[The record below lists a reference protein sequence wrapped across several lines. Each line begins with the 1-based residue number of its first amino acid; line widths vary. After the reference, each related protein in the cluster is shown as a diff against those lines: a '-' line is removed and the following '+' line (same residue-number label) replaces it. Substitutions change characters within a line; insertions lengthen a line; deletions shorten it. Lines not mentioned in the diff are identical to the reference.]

1 MKYMDLLIKPASGRC
16 NMHCAYCFY
25 RDETEN
31 RTVDDYG
38 MMTEE
43 TARALIDR
51 AYAEAD
57 SVRFMF
63 QGGEPT
69 LRGLPFFQSF
79 VSYALEN
86 GLASFALQTNGTL
99 INDEWIAF
107 LRDNDFLVGLSID
120 GDGKTHDAYRKGANE
135 KGTFKRVFETS
146 RKLINAGVKLNSLVT
161 VTEKGARDARSIYSF
176 LKRNGMRYQQY
187 IPCIDP
193 IGEEGLPYSLT
204 PEAYGRFLIS
214 LFHLYYSDWKKGDYV
229 SIRYFDN
236 LVLML
241 TGEEAE
247 ECGMNGICS
256 SSFTIEADG
265 SVYPCDFYVLDE
277 YRLGNVVTDTFASLA
292 ERRNESGFVSASMK
306 KDPECLACRFHPLCN
321 GGCRRNRENFSTGV
335 IERNR
340 FCISY
345 RKFFSECLPLLLE
358 MAESE
363 KAMRRKV

>member
-43 TARALIDR
+43 TTRALIDR

-120 GDGKTHDAYRKGANE
+120 GDGKTHDAYRKGANG

-161 VTEKGARDARSIYSF
+161 VTEKGARDARSVYSF

-292 ERRNESGFVSASMK
+292 EKRNESGFVSASMK

>member
-1 MKYMDLLIKPASGRC
+1 MKCMDLLIKPASGRC
-16 NMHCAYCFY
+16 NMRCSYCFY
-25 RDETEN
+25 RDEAEN
-31 RTVDDYG
+31 RDVDDYG

-43 TARALIDR
+43 TAKALIDK
-51 AYAEAD
+51 AYDEAL

-69 LRGLPFFQSF
+69 LRGLPFFRAF
-79 VSYALEN
+79 VSYAHEK
-86 GLASFALQTNGTL
+86 GIASFALQSNGIL
-99 INDEWIAF
+99 LDDEWAVF

-120 GDGKTHDAYRKGANE
+120 GPGKIHDAYRKGADG
-135 KGTFKRVFETS
+135 KGTFKRVFEAA
-146 RKLINAGVKLNSLVT
+146 RKLDRFSVKYNVLVT
-161 VTEKGARDARSIYSF
+161 VTEQSARDARSLYTF

-193 IGEEGLPYSLT
+193 IGIEKMPYSLKSET
-204 PEAYGRFLIS
+204 YGRFLIS
-214 LFHLYYSDWKKGDYV
+214 LFRLYYADWKNGDYV